1 MREPAASTTKHSQME
16 FQLPLTPQRHPS
28 EESVGQCALE
38 FDGSSRKP
46 ERSDQS
52 LKIPQDLEQ
61 FASGFTVKQQ
71 LCLFLALIPVLEV
84 AVVDMLFSQME
95 KGTHDMVL

>member
-1 MREPAASTTKHSQME
+1 MRDPAASTTKHSQME

-46 ERSDQS
+46 ERSGQS
-52 LKIPQDLEQ
+52 LKIPQDLEL
-61 FASGFTVKQQ
+61 FASGFVLKQQ
-71 LCLFLALIPVLEV
+71 LCLFLSLILIIEV
-84 AVVDMLFSQME
+84 VVADMLFSQVE
-95 KGTHDMVL
+95 KGTHDTFI